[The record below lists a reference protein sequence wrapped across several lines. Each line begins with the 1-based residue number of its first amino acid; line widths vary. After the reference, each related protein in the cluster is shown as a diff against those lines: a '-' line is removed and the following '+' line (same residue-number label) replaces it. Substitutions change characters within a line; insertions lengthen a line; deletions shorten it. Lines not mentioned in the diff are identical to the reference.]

1 MSVELY
7 PDHKAVLHFQDSLKV
22 YEVDF
27 LEYLT
32 RFLAQEDYA
41 DRHFDI
47 YVKPTL
53 HHSAFDFMI
62 LEPNHAIYVIQTPV
76 SLDEFQDGIEMVD
89 YFYQQRLHTLSP
101 TLQQNIQ
108 KSAQEK
114 NSIKE
119 TLIKQMY
126 YLYDDALL
134 EEFPK
139 EETLIITKDFHDK
152 SPTLRAFFKQQK
164 NANYRLTK
172 KESAEIKQIL
182 NPNTNIEH
190 YMPKTLPGDYHGKV
204 QSKTQSKQKFKGAA
218 GSGKTIILVKR
229 AIDCANRLKET
240 GRVLVVP
247 GDIEKVQTLKDLIT
261 AEAARSLQELG
272 IDVCSY
278 QDLKQPDEKYH
289 ALFIDDA
296 QFIPPAGFKNLLDNY
311 LVDLTDENDYEYV
324 VMADEKALPTVPKI
338 LGPFSTLKFDLRKMT
353 QVLQDSREVFLEII
367 NG

>member
-7 PDHKAVLHFQDSLKV
+7 PDHKAVLHFQDSLMV

-32 RFLAQEDYA
+32 RFLAQADYS
-41 DRHFDI
+41 DRHFDL
-47 YVKPTL
+47 YVKPSL
-53 HHSAFDFMI
+53 HYSAFDFI
-62 LEPNHAIYVIQTPV
+62 IVEPNHAIYIIQTPV
-76 SLDEFQDGIEMVD
+76 SLDEFQEGIETVD

-101 TLQQNIQ
+101 TLERNIQ

-114 NSIKE
+114 HSIQR

-126 YLYDDALL
+126 YLYDKALL

-139 EETLIITKDFHDK
+139 EEALIIAQDFQENT
-152 SPTLRAFFKQQK
+152 PALRDFFKQHE
-164 NANYRLTK
+164 NSNYRLTK
-172 KESAEIKQIL
+172 KESAEIKQML
-182 NPNTNIEH
+182 NPNTNIEN
-190 YMPKTLPGDYHGKV
+190 YLPKTLPGDYAKKV
-204 QSKTQSKQKFKGAA
+204 VSHSQAKQKFKGAA

-229 AIDCANRLKET
+229 AIDCSNRLKET
-240 GRVLVVP
+240 GRILVVS
-247 GDIEKVQTLKDLIT
+247 GDKDKVQTLKDLIT

-278 QDLKQPDEKYH
+278 PDLKQPKEKYR

-296 QFIPPAGFKNLLDNY
+296 QFIQPHGFKNLLENY
-311 LVDLTDENDYEYV
+311 LVEMTAENDYEYV
-324 VMADEKALPTVPKI
+324 VMADDSNLPVVPKI
-338 LGPFSTLKFDLRKMT
+338 PGPFSPLKFDLRKMT
-353 QVLQDSREVFLEII
+353 QILKVSREVFLEIL